1 VNCWHLNDYESA
13 AMWSGYVSGTEG
25 IAIVSN
31 RERMERSV
39 ANSAERLFAGKVGY
53 LDFEKSRVDDHLMF
67 PLSKRISFAYENEF
81 RLI

>member
-1 VNCWHLNDYESA
+1 
-13 AMWSGYVSGTEG
+13 
-25 IAIVSN
+25 
-31 RERMERSV
+31 MERSV